1 MQYFCAL
8 KYEISVEYV
17 SYVLV
22 FAYTHCDLT
31 ESFPL
36 SAGVRVCE
44 TFTEINS
51 RSEKPQQETNFT
63 R

>member
-1 MQYFCAL
+1 MKSL
-8 KYEISVEYV
+8 LNV